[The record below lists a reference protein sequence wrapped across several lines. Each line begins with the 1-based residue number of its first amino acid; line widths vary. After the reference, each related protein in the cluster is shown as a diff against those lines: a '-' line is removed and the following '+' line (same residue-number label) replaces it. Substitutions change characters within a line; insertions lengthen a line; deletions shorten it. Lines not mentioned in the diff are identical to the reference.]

1 MFQTIGPARRPEEIK
16 VEQAI
21 LCNDESSHEEL
32 VRAALDGS
40 RIIPSTKI
48 DDLTLRSWRRC
59 RDEYGLDPGKVPEP
73 VIIDR
78 QDLRE
83 RLQKYDRLL
92 DIARV
97 EMTDLYQQLAGSG
110 HAIMLTDKDGI
121 LLNFIGDPQ
130 FTDAA
135 AHAGMQL
142 GAVWSESVQG
152 TNGMGTC
159 LIEQKPLV
167 IHKQSH
173 FFARNASLTCAAA
186 PVFDPHGE
194 ILAVL
199 DASSESQMAQQHTM
213 VLLNMSAQVIENRVF
228 FCAMKQSFMLR
239 FHSRSEFI
247 STLGEGAIAFDEDG
261 IILAANR
268 SAMFQLNLE
277 SPNQIVGHPIHQL
290 FTTSLNSLLRH
301 ANSHAFPIRET
312 EHGKRFFATLQLPKN
327 SCRSGNTVLK
337 TPVIEN
343 RSEIQ
348 EYHGTSDSL
357 DALHFNEPRMKRN
370 VETAIKLIERDI
382 PCMLFGETGTGKEM
396 FSRALH
402 LASSRHNKPFIA
414 VNCASLPESL
424 IESELFGY
432 RPGAFTG
439 ASREGSR
446 GKILQ
451 ADGGTLF
458 LDEIGDMPLSLQ
470 ARLLRVLEEREVT
483 PLGGEKPIKVSIKL
497 ISATHHDIQGMV
509 EDGDF
514 REDLYY
520 RLHGLSLTMPP
531 LRERTDRV
539 QLIKHIAQLEAGTTE
554 ELNWDPEALKLL
566 DSYRWPGNIRQ
577 LRNVLRTATALCEN
591 NLVTTAD
598 LPEEIRNTLFDD
610 EFNEGADSNLNVLAI
625 AERDALLSEL
635 EEMHWNISRVA
646 KKLDLSRNTLY
657 RRMKR
662 FNITPPR

>member
-1 MFQTIGPARRPEEIK
+1 VEKAVIQNDMTNHEEI
-16 VEQAI
+16 
-21 LCNDESSHEEL
+21 

-40 RIIPSTKI
+40 QIINSSEI

-59 RDEYGLDPGKVPEP
+59 RDEYGLDPSMPPDP

-78 QDLRE
+78 QNLCD
-83 RLQKYDRLL
+83 RLQKYERLL

-135 AHAGMQL
+135 AHTGMQL

-159 LIEQKPLV
+159 LVEQKPLV

-173 FFARNASLTCAAA
+173 FFSRNATLTCAAA
-186 PVFDPHGE
+186 PIFDPHGD

-199 DASSESQMAQQHTM
+199 DASSESKMAQQHTM

-228 FCAMKQSFMLR
+228 FCAMKEAFVLR

-247 STLGEGAIAFDEDG
+247 STLGEGAIAFD
-261 IILAANR
+261 
-268 SAMFQLNLE
+268 
-277 SPNQIVGHPIHQL
+277 
-290 FTTSLNSLLRH
+290 
-301 ANSHAFPIRET
+301 T
-312 EHGKRFFATLQLPKN
+312 EGK
-327 SCRSGNTVLK
+327 
-337 TPVIEN
+337 IE
-343 RSEIQ
+343 
-348 EYHGTSDSL
+348 
-357 DALHFNEPRMKRN
+357 
-370 VETAIKLIERDI
+370 AIKLVERDV

-396 FSRALH
+396 FARALH
-402 LASSRHNKPFIA
+402 QASSRHDKAFVA

-439 ASREGSR
+439 ANRDGSR
-446 GKILQ
+446 GKIVQ

-458 LDEIGDMPLSLQ
+458 LDEIGDMPLHLQ

-497 ISATHHDIQGMV
+497 ISATHHNIKDII

-520 RLHGLSLTMPP
+520 RLHGVSLTMPP
-531 LRERTDRV
+531 LRERTDRL
-539 QLIKHIAQLEAGTTE
+539 QLIKHIAQLEADISE
-554 ELNWDPEALKLL
+554 ELNWEPDALKLL
-566 DSYRWPGNIRQ
+566 ENFNWPGNIRQ
-577 LRNVLRTATALCEN
+577 LRNVLRTSTALCEN
-591 NLVTTAD
+591 NIVTVND
-598 LPEEIRNTLFDD
+598 LPDEIRNTVYDD
-610 EFNEGADSNLNVLAI
+610 EFADGPEANLNALAI

-646 KKLDLSRNTLY
+646 KKLGLSRNTLY

-662 FNITPPR
+662 FGITPPR

>member
-1 MFQTIGPARRPEEIK
+1 MER
-16 VEQAI
+16 AI
-21 LCNDESSHEEL
+21 LHNDASNHEDF
-32 VRAALDGS
+32 VRAALEGS
-40 RIIPSTKI
+40 HIIHSSEI

-59 RDEYGLDPGKVPEP
+59 RDEHGLDPGMSPDP
-73 VIIDR
+73 VIINRD
-78 QDLRE
+78 DLRE
-83 RLQKYDRLL
+83 RLNRYERML

-159 LIEQKPLV
+159 LVEQKPLV

-173 FFARNASLTCAAA
+173 FFSRNASLTCSAA
-186 PVFDPHGE
+186 PIFDPHGE

-199 DASSESQMAQQHTM
+199 DASSESKMAQQHTM

-228 FCAMKQSFMLR
+228 FCAMKEAFVLR

-247 STLGEGAIAFDEDG
+247 GTLGEGAIAFDTDG
-261 IILAANR
+261 KILAINR

-277 SPNQIVGHPIHQL
+277 SPLQIVGHPINQL
-290 FTTSLNSLLRH
+290 FTTSFSSLLKNVH
-301 ANSHAFPIRET
+301 SPAFPIRESQ
-312 EHGKRFFATLQLPKN
+312 HGRRFFATLQAPEK
-327 SCRSGNTVLK
+327 SCRPSVVPPWAEKSDIGRRDDNDYLGST
-337 TPVIEN
+337 
-343 RSEIQ
+343 
-348 EYHGTSDSL
+348 DSL
-357 DALHFNEPRMKRN
+357 DALHFDEPRMKRN
-370 VETAIKLIERDI
+370 VKTAVKLVERDV

-396 FSRALH
+396 FARALH
-402 LASSRHNKPFIA
+402 TASSRHQKPFVA

-439 ASREGSR
+439 ASREGNR
-446 GKILQ
+446 GKIVQ

-458 LDEIGDMPLSLQ
+458 LDEIGDMPLHLQ

-497 ISATHHDIQGMV
+497 ISATHHNIKNMV

-520 RLHGLSLTMPP
+520 RLHGVSLTMPP
-531 LRERTDRV
+531 LRERIDKL
-539 QLIKHIAQLEAGTTE
+539 QLIKHIGQLEAETAA
-554 ELNWDPEALKLL
+554 ELNWEPEALKLL
-566 DSYRWPGNIRQ
+566 ENFPWPGNIRQ
-577 LRNVLRTATALCEN
+577 LRNVLRTTTALCEEN
-591 NLVTTAD
+591 VVTIND
-598 LPEEIRNTLFDD
+598 LPEEIRNTVYDD
-610 EFNEGADSNLNVLAI
+610 EFPEGPEINLNALAI

-646 KKLDLSRNTLY
+646 KKLGLSRNTLY

-662 FNITPPR
+662 FGITPPR

>member
-1 MFQTIGPARRPEEIK
+1 M
-16 VEQAI
+16 
-21 LCNDESSHEEL
+21 
-32 VRAALDGS
+32 
-40 RIIPSTKI
+40 
-48 DDLTLRSWRRC
+48 
-59 RDEYGLDPGKVPEP
+59 
-73 VIIDR
+73 
-78 QDLRE
+78 
-83 RLQKYDRLL
+83 
-92 DIARV
+92 DIARI

-142 GAVWSESVQG
+142 GAVWSETVQG

-173 FFARNASLTCAAA
+173 FFARNASLTCSAA
-186 PVFDPHGE
+186 PIFDPHGE

-199 DASSESQMAQQHTM
+199 DASSESKMAQQHTM

-228 FCAMKQSFMLR
+228 FCAMREAFVLR

-247 STLGEGAIAFDEDG
+247 STLGEGAIAFNSEG
-261 IILAANR
+261 EIQAINR

-277 SPNQIVGHPIHQL
+277 SPHEIVGHHIQQH
-290 FTTSLNSLLRH
+290 FTTSLTSLLKQ
-301 ANSHAFPIRET
+301 ANSHAFPVRET
-312 EHGKRFFATLQLPKN
+312 QHGKRFFATLQLPEKT
-327 SCRSGNTVLK
+327 CRNQRRSAPWEAKGSQLK
-337 TPVIEN
+337 P
-343 RSEIQ
+343 
-348 EYHGTSDSL
+348 TSSPAPDAL
-357 DALHFNEPRMKRN
+357 NALHFNEPRMARN
-370 VETAIKLIERDI
+370 VKTAIKLIERDI

-396 FSRALH
+396 FARALH
-402 LASSRHNKPFIA
+402 NASSRYNNAFVA

-439 ASREGSR
+439 ANREGSR

-458 LDEIGDMPLSLQ
+458 LDEIGDMPLHLQ

-483 PLGGEKPIKVSIKL
+483 PLGGEKPVRVSIKL
-497 ISATHHDIQGMV
+497 ISATHHDIQSMV
-509 EDGDF
+509 EEGTF

-520 RLHGLSLTMPP
+520 RLHGLSLTMPA
-531 LRERTDRV
+531 LRDRTDKV
-539 QLIKHIAQLEAGTTE
+539 DLIKHLGQLEAGTNE
-554 ELNWDPEALKLL
+554 ALEWEPEALKILENF
-566 DSYRWPGNIRQ
+566 RWPGNIRQ
-577 LRNVLRTATALCEN
+577 LRNVMRTVTALCEEN
-591 NLVTTAD
+591 RVTPED
-598 LPEEIRNTLFDD
+598 LPD
-610 EFNEGADSNLNVLAI
+610 EVRETTFYDELSESSEAPLNALAI
-625 AERDALLSEL
+625 AERDALLVEL

-662 FNITPPR
+662 FGISPPR

>member
-1 MFQTIGPARRPEEIK
+1 MESS
-16 VEQAI
+16 I
-21 LCNDESSHEEL
+21 LSQDISSHEDL
-32 VRAALDGS
+32 VRAALSGNHIVQSAD
-40 RIIPSTKI
+40 I
-48 DDLTLRSWRRC
+48 DDITLRSWRRC
-59 RDEYGLDPGKVPEP
+59 TDEYGLDPGTSPDP
-73 VIIDR
+73 VIINR

-83 RLQKYDRLL
+83 RLQKYERLL
-92 DIARV
+92 DIARI

-142 GAVWSESVQG
+142 GAVWSETVQG

-173 FFARNASLTCAAA
+173 FFARNASLTCSAA
-186 PVFDPHGE
+186 PIFDPHGE

-199 DASSESQMAQQHTM
+199 DASSESKMAQQHTM

-228 FCAMKQSFMLR
+228 FCAMREAFVLR

-247 STLGEGAIAFDEDG
+247 STLGEGAIAFNSEG
-261 IILAANR
+261 EIQAINR

-277 SPNQIVGHPIHQL
+277 SPHEIVGHHIQQH
-290 FTTSLNSLLRH
+290 FTTSLTSLLKQ
-301 ANSHAFPIRET
+301 ANSHAFPVRET
-312 EHGKRFFATLQLPKN
+312 QHGKRFFATLQLPEKT
-327 SCRSGNTVLK
+327 CRNQRRSAPWEAKGSQLK
-337 TPVIEN
+337 P
-343 RSEIQ
+343 
-348 EYHGTSDSL
+348 TSSPAPDAL
-357 DALHFNEPRMKRN
+357 NALHFNEPRMARN
-370 VETAIKLIERDI
+370 VKTAIKLIERDI

-396 FSRALH
+396 FARALH
-402 LASSRHNKPFIA
+402 NASSRYNNAFVA

-439 ASREGSR
+439 ANREGSR

-458 LDEIGDMPLSLQ
+458 LDEIGDMPLHLQ

-483 PLGGEKPIKVSIKL
+483 PLGGEKPVRVSIKL
-497 ISATHHDIQGMV
+497 ISATHHDIQSMV
-509 EDGDF
+509 EEGTF

-520 RLHGLSLTMPP
+520 RLHGLSLTMPA
-531 LRERTDRV
+531 LRDRTDKV
-539 QLIKHIAQLEAGTTE
+539 DLIKHLGQLEAGTNE
-554 ELNWDPEALKLL
+554 ALEWEPEALKILENF
-566 DSYRWPGNIRQ
+566 RWPGNIRQ
-577 LRNVLRTATALCEN
+577 LRNVMRTVTALCEESR
-591 NLVTTAD
+591 VTPDD
-598 LPEEIRNTLFDD
+598 LPD
-610 EFNEGADSNLNVLAI
+610 EVRETTFYDELSESSEAPLNALAI
-625 AERDALLSEL
+625 AERDALLVEL

-662 FNITPPR
+662 FGISPPR

>member
-1 MFQTIGPARRPEEIK
+1 
-16 VEQAI
+16 VERAI
-21 LCNDESSHEEL
+21 LHNDVPNHEDF
-32 VRAALDGS
+32 VRAALDGTH
-40 RIIPSTKI
+40 IIHSQEI

-59 RDEYGLDPGKVPEP
+59 RDEYGLDPGMSPDP
-73 VIIDR
+73 VIINR
-78 QDLRE
+78 QDLRD
-83 RLQKYDRLL
+83 RLQKYERLL

-173 FFARNASLTCAAA
+173 FFSRNASLTCAAA
-186 PVFDPHGE
+186 PIFDPHGE

-199 DASSESQMAQQHTM
+199 DASSESKLAQQHTM

-228 FCAMKQSFMLR
+228 FCAMKEAFVLR

-247 STLGEGAIAFDEDG
+247 STLGEGAIAFDMEG
-261 IILAANR
+261 RIMAINR

-277 SPNQIVGHPIHQL
+277 SPQQIVGRPINQL
-290 FTTSLNSLLRH
+290 FTTSLSTLLKNVH
-301 ANSHAFPIRET
+301 THAFPIRESQ
-312 EHGKRFFATLQLPKN
+312 HGRRFFATLQPPEN
-327 SCRSGNTVLK
+327 SCRPNVAPPWNESS
-337 TPVIEN
+337 EN
-343 RSEIQ
+343 SKR
-348 EYHGTSDSL
+348 TDSDYLGRANSL
-357 DALHFNEPRMKRN
+357 DALHFDEPRMKRN
-370 VETAIKLIERDI
+370 VKTALKLIERDV

-396 FSRALH
+396 FARALH
-402 LASSRHNKPFIA
+402 VASSRHDKPFVA

-439 ASREGSR
+439 ASREGNR
-446 GKILQ
+446 GKIVQ

-458 LDEIGDMPLSLQ
+458 LDEIGDMPLHLQ

-497 ISATHHDIQGMV
+497 ISATHHNIKGMV
-509 EDGDF
+509 EDGRF
-514 REDLYY
+514 REDLFY
-520 RLHGLSLTMPP
+520 RLHGVSLTMPP
-531 LRERTDRV
+531 LRERTDKL
-539 QLIKHIAQLEAGTTE
+539 QLIKHIGQLEAGLSS
-554 ELNWDPEALKLL
+554 ELTWEPETLKLL
-566 DSYRWPGNIRQ
+566 ENFPWPGNIRQ

-591 NLVTTAD
+591 SVVTIND
-598 LPEEIRNTLFDD
+598 LPEEIRNIVYDD
-610 EFNEGADSNLNVLAI
+610 EFPDGPETSLNALAI

-646 KKLDLSRNTLY
+646 KKLALSRNTLY

-662 FNITPPR
+662 FGITPPR

>member
-1 MFQTIGPARRPEEIK
+1 MDSVIHHPEK
-16 VEQAI
+16 T
-21 LCNDESSHEEL
+21 SHEDL
-32 VRAALDGS
+32 VHATLSGNHLVQSPD
-40 RIIPSTKI
+40 I
-48 DDLTLRSWRRC
+48 DDMTLRSWYRC
-59 RDEYGLDPGKVPEP
+59 RDEHGLDPGAIPDP

-83 RLQKYDRLL
+83 RLQQYKRMLN
-92 DIARV
+92 IARV

-135 AHAGMQL
+135 AHTGMQL

-159 LIEQKPLV
+159 LVEKKPLV

-173 FFARNASLTCAAA
+173 FFTRNASLTCAAA
-186 PVFDPHGE
+186 PIFDPHGE

-199 DASSESQMAQQHTM
+199 DASSESKMAQQHTM

-228 FCAMKQSFMLR
+228 FCAMKEALVLR

-247 STLGEGAIAFDEDG
+247 STLGEGAIAFDEEG
-261 IILAANR
+261 KILAINR

-277 SPNQIVGHPIHQL
+277 SPQQIVGHQIHQQ
-290 FTTSLNSLLRH
+290 FTTSLTSLLKH
-301 ANSHAFPIRET
+301 ANSNAFPIRET
-312 EHGKRFFATLQLPKN
+312 QHGKRFFATLRLPEK
-327 SCRSGNTVLK
+327 SCRTSTTPPWESK
-337 TPVIEN
+337 TSILTKSASNPG
-343 RSEIQ
+343 S
-348 EYHGTSDSL
+348 SDSL
-357 DALHFNEPRMKRN
+357 DALHFNEPRMARN
-370 VETAIKLIERDI
+370 IKTAIKLIDRDI
-382 PCMLFGETGTGKEM
+382 PCILFGETGTGKEM
-396 FSRALH
+396 FARALH
-402 LASSRHNKPFIA
+402 LAGSRHNKSFVA

-458 LDEIGDMPLSLQ
+458 LDEIGDMPLHLQ

-483 PLGGEKPIKVSIKL
+483 PLGGEKPVKVSIKL
-497 ISATHHDIQGMV
+497 VSATHHDIQGMV
-509 EDGDF
+509 EDGNF

-520 RLHGLSLTMPP
+520 RLHGVSLTMPA
-531 LRERTDRV
+531 LRDRTDRV
-539 QLIKHIAQLEAGTTE
+539 ELIKSIGQLETDEGE
-554 ELNWDPEALKLL
+554 ELTWESEALKIL
-566 DSYRWPGNIRQ
+566 DSFHWPGNIRQ
-577 LRNVLRTATALCEN
+577 LRNVLRTVTALCEN
-591 NLVTTAD
+591 NIVTVDD
-598 LPEEIRNTLFDD
+598 LPDDIRETVFCD
-610 EFNEGADSNLNVLAI
+610 ELPEGSVNNLNALAI
-625 AERDALLSEL
+625 AERDALLGEL

-662 FNITPPR
+662 FGITPPR

>member
-1 MFQTIGPARRPEEIK
+1 MESS
-16 VEQAI
+16 I
-21 LCNDESSHEEL
+21 LSQDISSHEDL
-32 VRAALDGS
+32 VRAALSGNHIVQSAD
-40 RIIPSTKI
+40 I
-48 DDLTLRSWRRC
+48 DDITLRSWRRC
-59 RDEYGLDPGKVPEP
+59 TDEYGLDPGTSPDP
-73 VIIDR
+73 VIINR

-83 RLQKYDRLL
+83 RLQKYERLL
-92 DIARV
+92 DIARI

-142 GAVWSESVQG
+142 GAVWSETVQG

-173 FFARNASLTCAAA
+173 FFARNASLTCSAA
-186 PVFDPHGE
+186 PIFDPHGE

-199 DASSESQMAQQHTM
+199 DASSESKMAQQHTM

-228 FCAMKQSFMLR
+228 FCAMREAFVLR

-247 STLGEGAIAFDEDG
+247 STLGEGAIAFNSEG
-261 IILAANR
+261 EIQAINR

-277 SPNQIVGHPIHQL
+277 SPHEIVGHHIQQH
-290 FTTSLNSLLRH
+290 FTTSLTSLLKQ
-301 ANSHAFPIRET
+301 ANSHAFPVRET
-312 EHGKRFFATLQLPKN
+312 QHGKRFFATLQLPEKT
-327 SCRSGNTVLK
+327 CRNQRRSAPWEAKGSHLK
-337 TPVIEN
+337 P
-343 RSEIQ
+343 
-348 EYHGTSDSL
+348 TSSPAPDAL
-357 DALHFNEPRMKRN
+357 NALHFNEPRMARN
-370 VETAIKLIERDI
+370 VKTAIKLIERDI

-396 FSRALH
+396 FARALH
-402 LASSRHNKPFIA
+402 NASSRYNNAFVA

-439 ASREGSR
+439 ANREGSR

-458 LDEIGDMPLSLQ
+458 LDEIGDMPLHLQ

-483 PLGGEKPIKVSIKL
+483 PLGGEKPVRVSIKL
-497 ISATHHDIQGMV
+497 ISATHHDIQSMV
-509 EDGDF
+509 EEGTF

-520 RLHGLSLTMPP
+520 RLHGLSLTMPA
-531 LRERTDRV
+531 LRDRTDKV
-539 QLIKHIAQLEAGTTE
+539 DLIKHLGQLEAGTNKALE
-554 ELNWDPEALKLL
+554 WEPEALKILENF
-566 DSYRWPGNIRQ
+566 RWPGNIRQ
-577 LRNVLRTATALCEN
+577 LRNVMRTVTALCEESR
-591 NLVTTAD
+591 VTPDD
-598 LPEEIRNTLFDD
+598 LPD
-610 EFNEGADSNLNVLAI
+610 EVRETTFYDELSESSEAPLNALAI
-625 AERDALLSEL
+625 AERDALLVEL

-662 FNITPPR
+662 FGISPPR

>member
-1 MFQTIGPARRPEEIK
+1 VEKAVIQNDMTNHEEI
-16 VEQAI
+16 
-21 LCNDESSHEEL
+21 

-40 RIIPSTKI
+40 QIINSSEI

-59 RDEYGLDPGKVPEP
+59 RDEYGLDPSMPPDP

-78 QDLRE
+78 QNLCD
-83 RLQKYDRLL
+83 RLQKYERLL

-135 AHAGMQL
+135 AHTGMQL

-159 LIEQKPLV
+159 LVEQKPLV

-173 FFARNASLTCAAA
+173 FFSRNATLTCAAA
-186 PVFDPHGE
+186 PIFDPHGD

-199 DASSESQMAQQHTM
+199 DASSESKMAQQHTM

-228 FCAMKQSFMLR
+228 FCAMKEAFVLR

-247 STLGEGAIAFDEDG
+247 STLGEGAIAFD
-261 IILAANR
+261 
-268 SAMFQLNLE
+268 
-277 SPNQIVGHPIHQL
+277 
-290 FTTSLNSLLRH
+290 
-301 ANSHAFPIRET
+301 T
-312 EHGKRFFATLQLPKN
+312 EGK
-327 SCRSGNTVLK
+327 
-337 TPVIEN
+337 IE
-343 RSEIQ
+343 
-348 EYHGTSDSL
+348 
-357 DALHFNEPRMKRN
+357 
-370 VETAIKLIERDI
+370 AIKLVERDV

-396 FSRALH
+396 FARALH
-402 LASSRHNKPFIA
+402 QASSRHDKAFVA

-439 ASREGSR
+439 ANRDGSR
-446 GKILQ
+446 GKIVQ

-458 LDEIGDMPLSLQ
+458 LDEIGDMPLHLQ

-497 ISATHHDIQGMV
+497 ISATHHNIKDMI

-520 RLHGLSLTMPP
+520 RLHGVSLTMPP
-531 LRERTDRV
+531 LRERTDRL
-539 QLIKHIAQLEAGTTE
+539 QLIKHIAQLEADISE
-554 ELNWDPEALKLL
+554 ELNWEPDALKLL
-566 DSYRWPGNIRQ
+566 ENFNWPGNIRQ
-577 LRNVLRTATALCEN
+577 LRNVLRTSTALCEN
-591 NLVTTAD
+591 NIVTVND
-598 LPEEIRNTLFDD
+598 LPDEIRNTVYDD
-610 EFNEGADSNLNVLAI
+610 EFADGPEANLNALAI

-646 KKLDLSRNTLY
+646 KKLGLSRNTLY

-662 FNITPPR
+662 FGITPPR

>member
-1 MFQTIGPARRPEEIK
+1 MK

-21 LCNDESSHEEL
+21 LCNGITSHEEL

-40 RIIPSTKI
+40 RIIPSSEI

-59 RDEYGLDPGKVPEP
+59 HEEYGLDPGESPEP
-73 VIIDR
+73 IIIDR

-159 LIEQKPLV
+159 LVEQKPLV

-186 PVFDPHGE
+186 PIFDPHGE

-228 FCAMKQSFMLR
+228 YCAMKQSFMLR

-247 STLGEGAIAFDEDG
+247 STLGEGAIAFDGDG
-261 IILAANR
+261 TILAVNR
-268 SAMFQLNLE
+268 SAMFQLNLD
-277 SPNQIVGHPIHQL
+277 SPQQIVGHQIHHF
-290 FTTSLNSLLRH
+290 FTTSLNSLLKH
-301 ANSHAFPIRET
+301 ANSHAFAIRET
-312 EHGKRFFATLQLPKN
+312 ENGKRFFATLQLPTN
-327 SCRSGNTVLK
+327 SCRSGVSSSK

-343 RSEIQ
+343 RAESLEF
-348 EYHGTSDSL
+348 HGNSDAL
-357 DALHFNEPRMKRN
+357 DALHFGEPRMKRN

-402 LASSRHNKPFIA
+402 MASSRRSKPFVA

-439 ASREGSR
+439 ASREGNR

-458 LDEIGDMPLSLQ
+458 LDEIGDMPLPLQ

-497 ISATHHDIQGMV
+497 ISATHHDIQSMV
-509 EDGDF
+509 EEGEF

-531 LRERTDRV
+531 LRERSDRV
-539 QLIKHIAQLEAGTTE
+539 QLIKHIAQLEAGTSE
-554 ELNWDPEALKLL
+554 ELSWDPEALKLL
-566 DSYRWPGNIRQ
+566 DNYRWPGNIRQ
-577 LRNVLRTATALCEN
+577 LRNVLRTTTALCEN
-591 NLVTTAD
+591 NVVTTAD
-598 LPEEIRNTLFDD
+598 LPEDIRNTLFVD
-610 EFNEGADSNLNVLAI
+610 ELNDCADSNLNVLAI

>member
-1 MFQTIGPARRPEEIK
+1 MESS
-16 VEQAI
+16 I
-21 LCNDESSHEEL
+21 LSQDISSHEDL
-32 VRAALDGS
+32 VRAALSGNHIVQSAD
-40 RIIPSTKI
+40 I
-48 DDLTLRSWRRC
+48 DDITLRSWRRC
-59 RDEYGLDPGKVPEP
+59 TDEYGLDPGTSPDP
-73 VIIDR
+73 VIINR

-83 RLQKYDRLL
+83 RLQKYERLL
-92 DIARV
+92 DIARI

-142 GAVWSESVQG
+142 GAVWSETVQG

-173 FFARNASLTCAAA
+173 FFARNASLTCSAA
-186 PVFDPHGE
+186 PIFDPHGE

-199 DASSESQMAQQHTM
+199 DASSESKMAQQHTM

-228 FCAMKQSFMLR
+228 FCAMREAFVLR

-247 STLGEGAIAFDEDG
+247 STLGEGAIAFNSEG
-261 IILAANR
+261 EIQAINR

-277 SPNQIVGHPIHQL
+277 SPHEIVGHHIQQH
-290 FTTSLNSLLRH
+290 FTTSLTSLLKQ
-301 ANSHAFPIRET
+301 ANSHAFPVRET
-312 EHGKRFFATLQLPKN
+312 QHGKRFFATLQLPEKT
-327 SCRSGNTVLK
+327 CRNQRRSAPWEAKGSQLK
-337 TPVIEN
+337 P
-343 RSEIQ
+343 
-348 EYHGTSDSL
+348 TSSPAPDAL
-357 DALHFNEPRMKRN
+357 NALHFNEPRMARN
-370 VETAIKLIERDI
+370 VKTAIKLIERDI

-396 FSRALH
+396 FARALH
-402 LASSRHNKPFIA
+402 NASSRYNNAFVA

-439 ASREGSR
+439 ANREGSR

-458 LDEIGDMPLSLQ
+458 LDEIGDMPLHLQ

-483 PLGGEKPIKVSIKL
+483 PLGGEKPVRVSIKL
-497 ISATHHDIQGMV
+497 ISATHHDIQSMV
-509 EDGDF
+509 EEGTF

-520 RLHGLSLTMPP
+520 RLHGLSLTMPA
-531 LRERTDRV
+531 LRDRTDKV
-539 QLIKHIAQLEAGTTE
+539 DLIKHLGQLEAGTNKALE
-554 ELNWDPEALKLL
+554 WEPEALKILENF
-566 DSYRWPGNIRQ
+566 RWPGNIRQ
-577 LRNVLRTATALCEN
+577 LRNVMRTVTALCEESR
-591 NLVTTAD
+591 VTPDD
-598 LPEEIRNTLFDD
+598 LPD
-610 EFNEGADSNLNVLAI
+610 EVRETTFYDELSESSEAPLNALAI
-625 AERDALLSEL
+625 AERDALLVEL

-662 FNITPPR
+662 FGISPPR

>member
-1 MFQTIGPARRPEEIK
+1 
-16 VEQAI
+16 VEKAI
-21 LCNDESSHEEL
+21 LHNDITNHEEF

-40 RIIPSTKI
+40 HIIHSSEI

-59 RDEYGLDPGKVPEP
+59 RDEHGLDPGRSPDP

-78 QDLRE
+78 DDLCT
-83 RLQKYDRLL
+83 RLQQHERLL

-173 FFARNASLTCAAA
+173 FFSRNATLTCAAA
-186 PVFDPHGE
+186 PIFNPHGE

-199 DASSESQMAQQHTM
+199 DASSESKMAQQHTM

-228 FCAMKQSFMLR
+228 FCAMKEAFVLR
-239 FHSRSEFI
+239 FHARSEFI
-247 STLGEGAIAFDEDG
+247 STLGEGAIAFDQDG
-261 IILAANR
+261 KIEAINR
-268 SAMFQLNLE
+268 SAMFQLNLN
-277 SPNQIVGHPIHQL
+277 SPQQIVGHPIQQL
-290 FTTSLNSLLRH
+290 FTTSLNSLLKNVH
-301 ANSHAFPIRET
+301 SHAFPIRESQ
-312 EHGKRFFATLQLPKN
+312 HGRRFFATLQAPKE
-327 SCRSGNTVLK
+327 SCRDNT
-337 TPVIEN
+337 TPSWSAKKDIDRGDEHDYLG
-343 RSEIQ
+343 S
-348 EYHGTSDSL
+348 TATL
-357 DALHFNEPRMKRN
+357 DALHFDEPRMKRN
-370 VETAIKLIERDI
+370 VKTAVKLIERDV

-396 FSRALH
+396 FARALH
-402 LASSRHNKPFIA
+402 QASSRYNKSFVA

-446 GKILQ
+446 GKIVQ

-458 LDEIGDMPLSLQ
+458 LDEIGDMPLHLQ

-483 PLGGEKPIKVSIKL
+483 PLGGDKPIKVSIKL
-497 ISATHHDIQGMV
+497 ISATHHNIKDMV
-509 EDGDF
+509 EDGGF

-520 RLHGLSLTMPP
+520 RLHGVSLTMPP
-531 LRERTDRV
+531 LRERTDKL
-539 QLIKHIAQLEAGTTE
+539 QLIKHIAQLEADSSE
-554 ELNWDPEALKLL
+554 ELNWEPDALKLL
-566 DSYRWPGNIRQ
+566 ENFSWPGNIRQ
-577 LRNVLRTATALCEN
+577 LRNVLRTSTALCEN
-591 NLVTTAD
+591 SLVTIND
-598 LPEEIRNTLFDD
+598 LPEEIRNTAYDD
-610 EFNEGADSNLNVLAI
+610 EFSEGPEANLNALAI
-625 AERDALLSEL
+625 AERDALLGEL

-646 KKLDLSRNTLY
+646 KKLGLSRNTLY

-662 FNITPPR
+662 FGITPPR

>member
-1 MFQTIGPARRPEEIK
+1 MEK
-16 VEQAI
+16 AI
-21 LCNDESSHEEL
+21 LYNDISSHEEL

-40 RIIPSTKI
+40 RIIPSSEI
-48 DDLTLRSWRRC
+48 DDLTIRSWRRC
-59 RDEYGLDPGKVPEP
+59 RDEYGLDPGKTPDP
-73 VIIDR
+73 IIIDR

-83 RLQKYDRLL
+83 RLEKYGRLL
-92 DIARV
+92 DIARI

-135 AHAGMQL
+135 AHAGLQL

-159 LIEQKPLV
+159 LVERKPLV

-173 FFARNASLTCAAA
+173 FFTRNASLTCAAA
-186 PVFDPHGE
+186 PIFDPHGE

-199 DASSESQMAQQHTM
+199 DASSESKMAQQHTM

-228 FCAMKQSFMLR
+228 FCAMKDAFVLR
-239 FHSRSEFI
+239 FHARSEFI
-247 STLGEGAIAFDEDG
+247 STLGEGAIAFDAEG
-261 IILAANR
+261 MILAVNR

-277 SPNQIVGHPIHQL
+277 SPQQIVGHPINQL
-290 FTTSLNSLLRH
+290 FTTSLGSLLKH
-301 ANSHAFPIRET
+301 ANSHPFPIRET
-312 EHGKRFFATLQLPKN
+312 EHGRRFFATLQLPKN
-327 SCRSGNTVLK
+327 SCPTDVYPASAAVTTLK
-337 TPVIEN
+337 SEN
-343 RSEIQ
+343 SE
-348 EYHGTSDSL
+348 YLGRPDSL
-357 DALHFNEPRMKRN
+357 EALHFGEPRMKRN
-370 VETAIKLIERDI
+370 VETALKLIERDI

-396 FSRALH
+396 FAHALH
-402 LASSRHNKPFIA
+402 IASSRHNKPFVA

-439 ASREGSR
+439 ASREGNR
-446 GKILQ
+446 GKIVQ

-458 LDEIGDMPLSLQ
+458 LDEIGDMPMHLQ

-509 EDGDF
+509 EDGNF

-520 RLHGLSLTMPP
+520 RLHGVSLTMPP
-531 LRERTDRV
+531 LRERLDRL
-539 QLIKHIAQLEAGTTE
+539 QLIKHIGQLEAGTPA
-554 ELNWDPEALKLL
+554 ELSWHPDALKLL
-566 DSYRWPGNIRQ
+566 DNFRWPGNIRQ
-577 LRNVLRTATALCEN
+577 LRNVLRTATALCEGN
-591 NLVTTAD
+591 TVTVDD
-598 LPEEIRNTLFDD
+598 LPEEIRNSFFDD
-610 EFNEGADSNLNVLAI
+610 DFDNGAKNNLNALAL
-625 AERDALLSEL
+625 AERDALLGEL

-662 FNITPPR
+662 FGITPPR

>member
-1 MFQTIGPARRPEEIK
+1 M
-16 VEQAI
+16 
-21 LCNDESSHEEL
+21 
-32 VRAALDGS
+32 
-40 RIIPSTKI
+40 
-48 DDLTLRSWRRC
+48 
-59 RDEYGLDPGKVPEP
+59 
-73 VIIDR
+73 
-78 QDLRE
+78 
-83 RLQKYDRLL
+83 
-92 DIARV
+92 DIARI

-142 GAVWSESVQG
+142 GAVWSETVQG

-173 FFARNASLTCAAA
+173 FFARNASLTCSAA
-186 PVFDPHGE
+186 PIFDPHGE

-199 DASSESQMAQQHTM
+199 DASSESKMAQQHTM

-228 FCAMKQSFMLR
+228 FCAMREAFVLR

-247 STLGEGAIAFDEDG
+247 STLGEGAIAFNSEG
-261 IILAANR
+261 EIQAINR

-277 SPNQIVGHPIHQL
+277 SPHEIVGHHIQQH
-290 FTTSLNSLLRH
+290 FTTSLTSLLKQ
-301 ANSHAFPIRET
+301 ANSHAFPVRET
-312 EHGKRFFATLQLPKN
+312 QHGKRFFATLQLPEKT
-327 SCRSGNTVLK
+327 CRNQRRSAPWEAKGSQLK
-337 TPVIEN
+337 P
-343 RSEIQ
+343 
-348 EYHGTSDSL
+348 TSSPAPDAL
-357 DALHFNEPRMKRN
+357 NALHFNEPRMARN
-370 VETAIKLIERDI
+370 VKTAIKLIERDI

-396 FSRALH
+396 FARALH
-402 LASSRHNKPFIA
+402 NASSRYNNAFVA

-439 ASREGSR
+439 ANREGSR

-458 LDEIGDMPLSLQ
+458 LDEIGDMPLHLQ

-483 PLGGEKPIKVSIKL
+483 PLGGEKPVRVSIKL
-497 ISATHHDIQGMV
+497 ISATHHDIQSMV
-509 EDGDF
+509 EEGTF

-520 RLHGLSLTMPP
+520 RLHGLSLTMPA
-531 LRERTDRV
+531 LRDRTDKV
-539 QLIKHIAQLEAGTTE
+539 DLIKHLGQLEAGTNE
-554 ELNWDPEALKLL
+554 ALEWEPEALKILENF
-566 DSYRWPGNIRQ
+566 RWPGNIRQ
-577 LRNVLRTATALCEN
+577 LRNVMRTVTALCEEN
-591 NLVTTAD
+591 RVTPDD
-598 LPEEIRNTLFDD
+598 LPD
-610 EFNEGADSNLNVLAI
+610 EVRETTFYDELSEGSEAPLNALAI
-625 AERDALLSEL
+625 AERDALLVEL

-662 FNITPPR
+662 FGISPPR

>member
-1 MFQTIGPARRPEEIK
+1 MESS
-16 VEQAI
+16 I
-21 LCNDESSHEEL
+21 LSQDISSHEDL
-32 VRAALDGS
+32 VRAALSGNHIVQSAD
-40 RIIPSTKI
+40 I
-48 DDLTLRSWRRC
+48 DDITLRSWRRC
-59 RDEYGLDPGKVPEP
+59 TDEYGLDPGTSPDP
-73 VIIDR
+73 VIINR

-83 RLQKYDRLL
+83 RLQKYERLL
-92 DIARV
+92 DIARI

-142 GAVWSESVQG
+142 GAVWSETVQG

-173 FFARNASLTCAAA
+173 FFARNASLTCSAA
-186 PVFDPHGE
+186 PIFDPHGE

-199 DASSESQMAQQHTM
+199 DASSESKMAQQHTM

-228 FCAMKQSFMLR
+228 FCAMREAFVLR

-247 STLGEGAIAFDEDG
+247 STLGEGAIAFNSEG
-261 IILAANR
+261 EIQAINR

-277 SPNQIVGHPIHQL
+277 SPHEIVGHHIQQH
-290 FTTSLNSLLRH
+290 FTTSLTSLLKQ
-301 ANSHAFPIRET
+301 ANSHAFPVRET
-312 EHGKRFFATLQLPKN
+312 QHGKRFFATLQLPEKT
-327 SCRSGNTVLK
+327 CRNQRRSAPWEAKGSQLK
-337 TPVIEN
+337 P
-343 RSEIQ
+343 
-348 EYHGTSDSL
+348 TSSPAPDAL
-357 DALHFNEPRMKRN
+357 NALHFNEPRMARN
-370 VETAIKLIERDI
+370 VKTAIKLIERDI

-396 FSRALH
+396 FARALH
-402 LASSRHNKPFIA
+402 NASSRYNNAFVA

-439 ASREGSR
+439 ANREGSR

-458 LDEIGDMPLSLQ
+458 LDEIGDMPLHLQ

-483 PLGGEKPIKVSIKL
+483 PLGGEKPVRVSIKL
-497 ISATHHDIQGMV
+497 ISATHHDIQSMV
-509 EDGDF
+509 EEGTF

-520 RLHGLSLTMPP
+520 RLHGLSLTMPA
-531 LRERTDRV
+531 LRDRTDKV
-539 QLIKHIAQLEAGTTE
+539 DLIKHLGQLEAGTNE
-554 ELNWDPEALKLL
+554 ALEWEPEALKILENF
-566 DSYRWPGNIRQ
+566 RWPGNIRQ
-577 LRNVLRTATALCEN
+577 LRNVMRTVTALCEEN
-591 NLVTTAD
+591 RVTPDD
-598 LPEEIRNTLFDD
+598 LPD
-610 EFNEGADSNLNVLAI
+610 EVRETTFYDELSEGSEAPLNALAI
-625 AERDALLSEL
+625 AERDALLVEL

-662 FNITPPR
+662 FGISPPR

>member
-1 MFQTIGPARRPEEIK
+1 MFER
-16 VEQAI
+16 AI
-21 LCNDESSHEEL
+21 LDNTASSHEEF
-32 VRAALDGS
+32 VRAALNGS
-40 RIIPSTKI
+40 RLVHSSEI

-59 RDEYGLDPGKVPEP
+59 RDEYGLDPGVSPDP

-78 QDLRE
+78 QDLRD
-83 RLQKYDRLL
+83 RLQKHERLL

-142 GAVWSESVQG
+142 GADWSESTQG

-159 LIEQKPLV
+159 LIERKPLV

-173 FFARNASLTCAAA
+173 FFARNARLTCSAA
-186 PVFDPHGE
+186 PIFDPHGE

-199 DASSESQMAQQHTM
+199 DASSESKMAQQHTM

-228 FCAMKQSFMLR
+228 FCAMKEAFVLR

-247 STLGEGAIAFDEDG
+247 STLGEGAIAFDLDG
-261 IILAANR
+261 RILALNR
-268 SAMFQLNLE
+268 SAMFQLSLE
-277 SPNQIVGHPIHQL
+277 SPQQIVGHNIHQH
-290 FTTSLNSLLRH
+290 FTISLGSLLKRAH
-301 ANSHAFPIRET
+301 SHAFPIRESQN
-312 EHGKRFFATLQLPKN
+312 GKRFFATLQPPESN
-327 SCRSGNTVLK
+327 CRTSTSPSWMREPASGTEDN
-337 TPVIEN
+337 
-343 RSEIQ
+343 
-348 EYHGTSDSL
+348 EYLGRPDPLH
-357 DALHFNEPRMKRN
+357 ALHFDEPRMKRN
-370 VETAIKLIERDI
+370 VKTALKLIERDI
-382 PCMLFGETGTGKEM
+382 PTMLFGETGTGKEM
-396 FSRALH
+396 FARALH
-402 LASSRHNKPFIA
+402 MASSRHNKPFVA

-458 LDEIGDMPLSLQ
+458 LDEIGDMPLHLQ

-497 ISATHHDIQGMV
+497 ISATHHDIRRMV
-509 EDGDF
+509 DEGRF

-520 RLHGLSLTMPP
+520 RLHGVSLTMPA
-531 LRERTDRV
+531 LRDRMDRIP
-539 QLIKHIAQLEAGTTE
+539 LIKHIGQLEAKTPE
-554 ELNWDPEALKLL
+554 ELAWDPDALKLL
-566 DSYRWPGNIRQ
+566 DSFRWPGNIRQ
-577 LRNVLRTATALCEN
+577 LRNVMRTITAMCDAHS
-591 NLVTTAD
+591 VTVDD
-598 LPEEIRNTLFDD
+598 LPDEIRELEVDD
-610 EFNEGADSNLNVLAI
+610 ELNLGGESSLNVLAL

-635 EEMHWNISRVA
+635 ESMHWNISRVA
-646 KKLDLSRNTLY
+646 NKLELSRNTLY

-662 FNITPPR
+662 FGITPPR

>member
-1 MFQTIGPARRPEEIK
+1 
-16 VEQAI
+16 VEKAI
-21 LCNDESSHEEL
+21 LHNNITNHEEF

-40 RIIPSTKI
+40 HIINSTEI

-59 RDEYGLDPGKVPEP
+59 RDEHGLDPGMSPDP

-78 QDLRE
+78 QDLCD
-83 RLQKYDRLL
+83 RLQKYERLL

-159 LIEQKPLV
+159 LVEQKPLV

-173 FFARNASLTCAAA
+173 FFSRNATLTCAAA
-186 PVFDPHGE
+186 PIFDPHGD

-199 DASSESQMAQQHTM
+199 DASSESKMAQQHTM

-228 FCAMKQSFMLR
+228 FCAMKEAFVLR

-247 STLGEGAIAFDEDG
+247 STLGEGAIAFDKEG
-261 IILAANR
+261 KIEAINR
-268 SAMFQLNLE
+268 SGMFQLNLE
-277 SPNQIVGHPIHQL
+277 SPQQIVGRPIQQL
-290 FTTSLNSLLRH
+290 FTTSLGSLLKNVH
-301 ANSHAFPIRET
+301 SHAFPIRESQ
-312 EHGKRFFATLQLPKN
+312 HGKRFFATLQAPEK
-327 SCRSGNTVLK
+327 SCRSAIY
-337 TPVIEN
+337 PVAETRDN
-343 RSEIQ
+343 SQ
-348 EYHGTSDSL
+348 HDTNEYLGCSDSL
-357 DALHFNEPRMKRN
+357 DALHFDEPRMKRN
-370 VETAIKLIERDI
+370 VKTAIKLIERDV

-396 FSRALH
+396 FARALH
-402 LASSRHNKPFIA
+402 QASSRHDKSFVA

-446 GKILQ
+446 GKIVQ

-458 LDEIGDMPLSLQ
+458 LDEIGDMPLHLQ

-497 ISATHHDIQGMV
+497 ISATHHNIKDMV

-520 RLHGLSLTMPP
+520 RLHGVSLTMPP
-531 LRERTDRV
+531 LRERTDRL
-539 QLIKHIAQLEAGTTE
+539 QLIKHIAQLEADTSV
-554 ELNWDPEALKLL
+554 ELNWEPDALKLL
-566 DSYRWPGNIRQ
+566 ENFNWPGNIRQ
-577 LRNVLRTATALCEN
+577 LRNVLRTSTALCEN
-591 NLVTTAD
+591 NLVTVND
-598 LPEEIRNTLFDD
+598 LPEEIRNIVYDD
-610 EFNEGADSNLNVLAI
+610 VFSDGPEANLNALAI

-662 FNITPPR
+662 FGITPPR

>member
-1 MFQTIGPARRPEEIK
+1 MESS
-16 VEQAI
+16 I
-21 LCNDESSHEEL
+21 LPQDIISHEEL
-32 VRAALDGS
+32 VRAALSGS
-40 RIIPSTKI
+40 HLVQSSEI
-48 DDLTLRSWRRC
+48 DDITLRSWRRC
-59 RDEYGLDPGKVPEP
+59 TEEHGLDPGTSPDP
-73 VIIDR
+73 VIINR

-83 RLQKYDRLL
+83 RLHKYERLL

-173 FFARNASLTCAAA
+173 FFARNASLTCSAA
-186 PVFDPHGE
+186 PIFDPHGE

-199 DASSESQMAQQHTM
+199 DASSESKMAQQHTM

-228 FCAMKQSFMLR
+228 FCAMKEAFVLR

-247 STLGEGAIAFDEDG
+247 STLGEGAIAFNAEG
-261 IILAANR
+261 EIQAINR
-268 SAMFQLNLE
+268 SAMFQLNLD
-277 SPNQIVGHPIHQL
+277 SPQEIVGHHIQQH
-290 FTTSLNSLLRH
+290 FTTSLTLLLKQ

-312 EHGKRFFATLQLPKN
+312 QHGKRFFATLQLPEKG
-327 SCRSGNTVLK
+327 CRSHRHVAPWESKAKNAQRINTEGPGAEAL
-337 TPVIEN
+337 N
-343 RSEIQ
+343 
-348 EYHGTSDSL
+348 
-357 DALHFNEPRMKRN
+357 ALHFNEPRMARN
-370 VETAIKLIERDI
+370 VKTAIKLIERDI

-396 FSRALH
+396 FARALH
-402 LASSRHNKPFIA
+402 KASSRYNNAFVA

-432 RPGAFTG
+432 KAGAFTG
-439 ASREGSR
+439 ANREGSR
-446 GKILQ
+446 GKVLQ

-458 LDEIGDMPLSLQ
+458 LDEIGDMPLHLQ

-483 PLGGEKPIKVSIKL
+483 PLGGEKPVKVSIKL
-497 ISATHHDIQGMV
+497 VSATHHDIHSMV
-509 EDGDF
+509 EEGTF

-520 RLHGLSLTMPP
+520 RLHGLSLTMPA
-531 LRERTDRV
+531 LRDRTDKAD
-539 QLIKHIAQLEAGTTE
+539 LIKHIGQRETLTKEP
-554 ELNWDPEALKLL
+554 LNWDPEALKILENF
-566 DSYRWPGNIRQ
+566 RWPGNIRQ
-577 LRNVLRTATALCEN
+577 LRNVMRTVTALCEEN
-591 NLVTTAD
+591 TVTVDD
-598 LPEEIRNTLFDD
+598 LPD
-610 EFNEGADSNLNVLAI
+610 EVRETAFYDELSEGSEAPLNALAI
-625 AERDALLSEL
+625 AERDALLVEL

-662 FNITPPR
+662 FGISPPR

>member
-1 MFQTIGPARRPEEIK
+1 
-16 VEQAI
+16 VEKAI
-21 LCNDESSHEEL
+21 LKNDATNHENF

-40 RIIPSTKI
+40 HIINSPEI

-59 RDEYGLDPGKVPEP
+59 RDEHGLDPGVAPDP
-73 VIIDR
+73 IIIDR
-78 QDLRE
+78 QDLCD
-83 RLQKYDRLL
+83 RLQKYERLL

-135 AHAGMQL
+135 AHTGMQL

-159 LIEQKPLV
+159 LVEQKPLV

-173 FFARNASLTCAAA
+173 FFSRNSTLTCAAA
-186 PVFDPHGE
+186 PIFDPHGD

-199 DASSESQMAQQHTM
+199 DASSESKMAQQHTM

-228 FCAMKQSFMLR
+228 FCAMKEDYVLR

-247 STLGEGAIAFDEDG
+247 STLGEGAIAFDQAG
-261 IILAANR
+261 KILAINR

-277 SPNQIVGHPIHQL
+277 SPQQIVGHPIQQL
-290 FTTSLNSLLRH
+290 FTTSLGTLLKNVH
-301 ANSHAFPIRET
+301 SHAFPIRESQ
-312 EHGKRFFATLQLPKN
+312 HGKRFFATLQAPEK
-327 SCRSGNTVLK
+327 SCRSGNNASFRPE
-337 TPVIEN
+337 TPDKSKRDEN
-343 RSEIQ
+343 VYLGR
-348 EYHGTSDSL
+348 TDSL
-357 DALHFNEPRMKRN
+357 DALHFDEPRMKRN
-370 VETAIKLIERDI
+370 VKTAVKLIERDV

-396 FSRALH
+396 FARALH
-402 LASSRHNKPFIA
+402 KASSRHEKAFVA
-414 VNCASLPESL
+414 VNCASLPETL

-446 GKILQ
+446 GKIVQ

-458 LDEIGDMPLSLQ
+458 LDEIGDMPLHLQ

-483 PLGGEKPIKVSIKL
+483 PLGAEKPIKVSIKL
-497 ISATHHDIQGMV
+497 ISATHHNIKDMV

-520 RLHGLSLTMPP
+520 RLHGVSLTMPP
-531 LRERTDRV
+531 FRERTDRLE
-539 QLIKHIAQLEAGTTE
+539 LIKHIAQLEADSPM
-554 ELNWDPEALKLL
+554 ELNWEPDALKLL
-566 DSYRWPGNIRQ
+566 ENFNWPGNIRQ
-577 LRNVLRTATALCEN
+577 LRNVLRTSTALCEN
-591 NLVTTAD
+591 NLVTVND
-598 LPEEIRNTLFDD
+598 LPEEIRNIVYDD
-610 EFNEGADSNLNVLAI
+610 EFSDGPETNLNALAI

-662 FNITPPR
+662 FGITPPR

>member
-1 MFQTIGPARRPEEIK
+1 MERS
-16 VEQAI
+16 I
-21 LCNDESSHEEL
+21 LHNDASNHEDF
-32 VRAALDGS
+32 VRAALEGS
-40 RIIPSTKI
+40 HIIHSSEI

-59 RDEYGLDPGKVPEP
+59 RDEHGLDPGMSPDP

-78 QDLRE
+78 DDLRQ
-83 RLQKYDRLL
+83 RLNTYERLL

-159 LIEQKPLV
+159 LVEQKPLV

-173 FFARNASLTCAAA
+173 FFSRNASLTCSAA
-186 PVFDPHGE
+186 PIFDPHGE

-199 DASSESQMAQQHTM
+199 DASSESKMAQQHTM

-228 FCAMKQSFMLR
+228 FCAMKEAFVLR
-239 FHSRSEFI
+239 FHSRSEFL
-247 STLGEGAIAFDEDG
+247 STLGEGAIAFDPDG
-261 IILAANR
+261 KILAINR

-277 SPNQIVGHPIHQL
+277 SPQQIVGHPINQL
-290 FTTSLNSLLRH
+290 FTTSFSSLLKNVH
-301 ANSHAFPIRET
+301 SHAFPIRESQ
-312 EHGKRFFATLQLPKN
+312 HGRRFFATLQAPEKG
-327 SCRSGNTVLK
+327 CRSNVTPPWAKSTTVCKGDNNDYLGS
-337 TPVIEN
+337 T
-343 RSEIQ
+343 
-348 EYHGTSDSL
+348 DSL
-357 DALHFNEPRMKRN
+357 DALHFDEPRMKRN
-370 VETAIKLIERDI
+370 VKTAVKLIERDV

-396 FSRALH
+396 FARALH
-402 LASSRHNKPFIA
+402 SASSRHQKPFVA

-439 ASREGSR
+439 ASREGNR
-446 GKILQ
+446 GKIVQ

-458 LDEIGDMPLSLQ
+458 LDEIGDMPLHLQ

-497 ISATHHDIQGMV
+497 ISATHHNIKNMV

-520 RLHGLSLTMPP
+520 RLHGVSLTMPP
-531 LRERTDRV
+531 LRERTDKL
-539 QLIKHIAQLEAGTTE
+539 QLIKHIAQLEAETAEDLTWE
-554 ELNWDPEALKLL
+554 PEALKLL
-566 DSYRWPGNIRQ
+566 ENFPWPGNIRQ
-577 LRNVLRTATALCEN
+577 LRNVLRTTTALCEDHM
-591 NLVTTAD
+591 VTIND
-598 LPEEIRNTLFDD
+598 LPEEIRNIVYDD
-610 EFNEGADSNLNVLAI
+610 EFADGPETNLNALAI

-646 KKLDLSRNTLY
+646 KKLGLSRNTLY

-662 FNITPPR
+662 FGITPPR